1 MSSNGN
7 GNGGVSR
14 ISVSLP
20 EPLLREL
27 DEMVGER
34 GFASRSQAIAEM
46 ISHQLTAHRTD
57 HGDHV
62 MAGTI
67 TLLYDHST
75 PNLQKTLADLQ
86 HQHIEEVVSSLHV
99 HLMHSQ
105 TMEVILVQGPA
116 ATLQLIADKMIT
128 NRGVISGKLELT
140 TTLIPQLHLPP
151 GQRRSRTAPVPES
164 AP

>member
-1 MSSNGN
+1 MSNGH
-7 GNGGVSR
+7 GGVSR

-20 EPLLREL
+20 EPLLRQL

-34 GFASRSQAIAEM
+34 GFDSRSQAIAEM
-46 ISHQLTAHRTD
+46 ISHQITAHKTER
-57 HGDHV
+57 GDEI

-75 PNLQKTLADLQ
+75 PHLQKTLADLQ
-86 HQHIEEVVSSLHV
+86 HRHIEEVVSSLHV

-116 ATLQLIADKMIT
+116 AKLQRIADEMTT
-128 NRGVISGKLELT
+128 NRGVISGRLQLT
-140 TTLIPQLHLPP
+140 TTLIPQLHQPA
-151 GQRRSRTAPVPES
+151 GVSVA
-164 AP
+164 

>member
-1 MSSNGN
+1 MSQNGS
-7 GNGGVSR
+7 GSVSR

-20 EPLLREL
+20 EPLLRQL
-27 DEMVGER
+27 DEMVSHR
-34 GFASRSQAIAEM
+34 GFESRSQAIAEM
-46 ISHQLTAHRTD
+46 ISHQVTEHKREL
-57 HGDHV
+57 GGEI

-75 PNLQKTLADLQ
+75 PRLQKTLADLQ
-86 HQHIEEVVSSLHV
+86 HDHIAEVISSLHV

-116 ATLQLIADKMIT
+116 DDLRRLADKMIT

-140 TTLIPQLHLPP
+140 ATLIPQIHVP
-151 GQRRSRTAPVPES
+151 GT
-164 AP
+164 

>member
-1 MSSNGN
+1 MN
-7 GNGGVSR
+7 GNGGGVAR

-20 EPLLREL
+20 EALAQQL
-27 DEMVGER
+27 DELVRQR
-34 GFASRSQAIAEM
+34 GFESRSQAIAEM
-46 ISHQLTAHRTD
+46 ISHQVTAHKKD
-57 HGDHV
+57 LGNEV

-75 PNLQKTLADLQ
+75 PRLQKALADLQ
-86 HQHIEEVVSSLHV
+86 HEHVEEVISSLHV

>member
-1 MSSNGN
+1 MSGNGNGN

-14 ISVSLP
+14 VSISLP
-20 EPLLREL
+20 EPLLRQL

-34 GFASRSQAIAEM
+34 GFDSRSQAIAEM
-46 ISHQLTAHRTD
+46 ISHRVAEHCSER
-57 HGDHV
+57 GEEV

-75 PNLQKTLADLQ
+75 PHLQKTLADMQ

-105 TMEVILVQGPA
+105 TMEVILVQGPSA
-116 ATLQLIADKMIT
+116 KLQRIADAMT
-128 NRGVISGKLELT
+128 TQRGVISGRLQLT
-140 TTLIPQLHLPP
+140 TTLIPQLHQPP
-151 GQRRSRTAPVPES
+151 GASVA
-164 AP
+164 

>member
-1 MSSNGN
+1 MTTHVNGN
-7 GNGGVSR
+7 GNRGVSR

-20 EPLLREL
+20 EPLLQQL

-46 ISHQLTAHRTD
+46 ISHQITAHRTERGND
-57 HGDHV
+57 I

-75 PNLQKTLADLQ
+75 PQLQKMLADLQ
-86 HQHIEEVVSSLHV
+86 HQHIEEVISSLHV

-116 ATLQLIADKMIT
+116 AKLQRIADEMTTK
-128 NRGVISGKLELT
+128 RGVISGRLQLT
-140 TTLIPQLHLPP
+140 TTLIPQLHQPP
-151 GQRRSRTAPVPES
+151 GPS
-164 AP
+164 AA

>member
-1 MSSNGN
+1 MSGQ

-20 EPLLREL
+20 EPLLRQL
-27 DEMVGER
+27 DEMVNER
-34 GFASRSQAIAEM
+34 GFDSRSQAIAEM
-46 ISHQLTAHRTD
+46 ISHQITAHRTE
-57 HGDHV
+57 HGNHI

-75 PNLQKTLADLQ
+75 PRLQKILADLQ

-116 ATLQLIADKMIT
+116 AKLQRIADDMTT
-128 NRGVISGKLELT
+128 NRGVISGRLQLT
-140 TTLIPQLHLPP
+140 TTLIPQLHQLHQPP
-151 GQRRSRTAPVPES
+151 GGAGP
-164 AP
+164 

>member
-1 MSSNGN
+1 VSSN

-20 EPLLREL
+20 EALLRQL
-27 DEMVGER
+27 DEMVDER
-34 GFASRSQAIAEM
+34 GFASRSQALAEM
-46 ISHQLTAHRTD
+46 VSHQITAHKTER
-57 HGDHV
+57 GEEV

-75 PNLQKTLADLQ
+75 PHLQKILADLQ
-86 HQHIEEVVSSLHV
+86 HRHIEEVVSSLHV

-116 ATLQLIADKMIT
+116 AKLQLIADEMTT
-128 NRGVISGKLELT
+128 NRGVISGRLQLT
-140 TTLIPQLHLPP
+140 TTLIPQLHQPP
-151 GQRRSRTAPVPES
+151 RAGG
-164 AP
+164 